1 MMKWVYTYGLLL
13 IASFLMSQSHATFTT
28 STDSVTI
35 GDPISLVT
43 TIVID
48 GNTPSGTIDFSPL
61 DTINNLL
68 YSRDTVNFTPY
79 GDANILSGGNFK
91 LSPNVKMADLSNL
104 DFNRQGNNYIFR
116 DSINIAIYDVGIFSI
131 PNPDLNLSSGNTIPT
146 QSPVI
151 TVVLPENVQQAI
163 QDSIQIA
170 PIKPIIEEA
179 VNLEDFKYLFIGL
192 GMLVI
197 ASLLIYFFRSK
208 KKEVIEEE
216 EEVYIPAH
224 VTALEKLRALDKKE
238 LWQKGEIK
246 AYQSEL
252 TFIIREYLENRFHIP
267 ALETTTDEI
276 LRDVPDEVDQEQ
288 LRNILQMADLVKFA
302 KANPPADIHSRFLDQ
317 AFDLVRNTKE
327 EEVIDD

>member
-13 IASFLMSQSHATFTT
+13 FTLAVMGQSHATFTT
-28 STDSVTI
+28 KTDTVTI
-35 GDPISLVT
+35 GDPISLLT

-48 GNTPSGTIDFSPL
+48 GNVPSGTIDFSPL

-68 YSRDTVNFTPY
+68 YSRDTVNFTPF

-91 LSPNVKMADLSNL
+91 LSPNVKMADLANL
-104 DFNRQGNNYIFR
+104 GFSQQGKNFIYQ
-116 DSINIAIYDVGIFSI
+116 DSIAIAIYDVGIFNI
-131 PNPDLNLSSGNTIPT
+131 PNPELNLSSGNTIPT

-151 TVVLPENVQQAI
+151 SVVLPADVQKAI
-163 QDSIQIA
+163 QDSIQVA

-179 VNLEDFKYLFIGL
+179 VNLEDFKYLIIGL
-192 GMLVI
+192 GILII
-197 ASLLIYFFRSK
+197 ATLLIYFFRSK
-208 KKEVIEEE
+208 NKEVVTEV

-224 VTALEKLRALDKKE
+224 VTALEKLRTLEKKE

-246 AYQSEL
+246 TYQSEL
-252 TFIIREYLENRFHIP
+252 TFIIREYLEKRFHIP

-276 LRDVPDEVDQEQ
+276 LRDVPEEVDQGQ

-302 KANPPADIHSRFLDQ
+302 KAKPPTDIHSKFLDQ
-317 AFDLVRNTKE
+317 AFDLVRKTKE
-327 EEVIDD
+327 EAIIDD